1 MDDFPAPEGPLDA
14 FAGSN
19 REGNSADDR
28 ELHATLQVQ
37 GETLGDVTKLENER
51 HGASWLQN
59 RGGQPPGF
67 PVGAKRM
74 SCDVRLAR
82 IAVQSD
88 TGEPP
93 IHAIF
98 EHAP

>member
-51 HGASWLQN
+51 HGASRLQN